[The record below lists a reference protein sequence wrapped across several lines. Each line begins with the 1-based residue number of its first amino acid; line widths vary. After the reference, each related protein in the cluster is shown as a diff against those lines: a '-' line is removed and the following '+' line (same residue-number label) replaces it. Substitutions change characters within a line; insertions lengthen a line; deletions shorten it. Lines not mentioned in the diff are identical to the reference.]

1 MLYIYIMSS
10 NANLSDYTSKQAET
24 RQGALLKNISQLQQ
38 TESDLYTQL
47 ENASAVNDTDK
58 QESIVN
64 KINEMSTIRM
74 SMFKELDAM
83 YKSLQGRVSQSR
95 IDLVDQLTVT
105 GVMEKELN
113 NAKVTLNALR
123 KDKDNK
129 MRMVEINTYYA
140 SKYKAQSNLM
150 KLVVILCIPL
160 LVIAICM
167 KKQWIPSKIGWSLT
181 GVILVV
187 GLVLV
192 SKRLYDMLRRN
203 NMNYD
208 EYEWIWDPDALD
220 PTVYEYDKEQLQGIV
235 ADIDASLNVGCIG
248 SDCCSVGTKYDSNT
262 LRCVSSKESFSGLKD
277 ASYMEVAGAPFPNR
291 SSSVIRPYETQTPYV
306 RVS

>member
-1 MLYIYIMSS
+1 MSS
-10 NANLSDYTSKQAET
+10 NANLSGYTSKQAET
-24 RQGALLKNISQLQQ
+24 RQGALLNNISQLQQ
-38 TESDLYTQL
+38 TETDLYTQL

-150 KLVVILCIPL
+150 KLIVVLCIPL
-160 LVIAICM
+160 LVIAILT
-167 KKQWIPSKIGWSLT
+167 KKQIIPSKIGWSLA
-181 GVILVV
+181 GIIIVV
-187 GLVLV
+187 GLVLIT
-192 SKRLYDMLRRN
+192 KRLYDILRRN

-208 EYEWIWDPDALD
+208 EYEWIWDPDAID
-220 PTVYEYDKEQLQGIV
+220 PTVYEYDKEQLQGIT
-235 ADIDASLNVGCIG
+235 ADIDTSLNIGCIG
-248 SDCCSVGTKYDSNT
+248 SECCSVGTKYDSNT
-262 LRCVSSKESFSGLKD
+262 QRCVLSKESFTGLKD
-277 ASYMEVAGAPFPNR
+277 ASYMEVAGVPFPNR
-291 SSSVIRPYETQTPYV
+291 SSSVIQPYETQTSYV

>member
-1 MLYIYIMSS
+1 MSS

-24 RQGALLKNISQLQQ
+24 RQGALLNNISQLQQ
-38 TESDLYTQL
+38 TETDLYTQL

-64 KINEMSTIRM
+64 EINEMSTIRM

-150 KLVVILCIPL
+150 KLVVLLCIPL
-160 LVIAICM
+160 LVIAI
-167 KKQWIPSKIGWSLT
+167 LT
-181 GVILVV
+181 
-187 GLVLV
+187 
-192 SKRLYDMLRRN
+192 
-203 NMNYD
+203 
-208 EYEWIWDPDALD
+208 
-220 PTVYEYDKEQLQGIV
+220 
-235 ADIDASLNVGCIG
+235 
-248 SDCCSVGTKYDSNT
+248 
-262 LRCVSSKESFSGLKD
+262 
-277 ASYMEVAGAPFPNR
+277 
-291 SSSVIRPYETQTPYV
+291 
-306 RVS
+306 

>member
-1 MLYIYIMSS
+1 MSS
-10 NANLSDYTSKQAET
+10 NADLSDYTSKQVET
-24 RQGALLKNISQLQQ
+24 RQGALLKNISQLQK
-38 TESDLYTQL
+38 TETDLYKQL

-105 GVMEKELN
+105 GVMETELN
-113 NAKVTLNALR
+113 NAKVTLNSLR

-140 SKYKAQSNLM
+140 SKYKAQSDLM

-160 LVIAICM
+160 LVIAILT
-167 KKQWIPSKIGWSLT
+167 KKQWISSKIGLSLA
-181 GVILVV
+181 GIIIVV
-187 GLVLV
+187 GLLLIT
-192 SKRLYDMLRRN
+192 KRLYDILRRN

-208 EYEWIWDPDALD
+208 EYEWLWDPDSLD
-220 PTVYEYDKEQLQGIV
+220 PTVYEYDKEQIQGIT
-235 ADIDASLNVGCIG
+235 ADIDASLNIGCIG
-248 SDCCSVGTKYDSNT
+248 SECCSVGTKYDTST
-262 LRCVSSKESFSGLKD
+262 QRCVLSKESFSGLND
-277 ASYMEVAGAPFPNR
+277 PSYMEVADVPFPNR
-291 SSSVIRPYETQTPYV
+291 SSSVIQPYDTQTLYV

>member
-1 MLYIYIMSS
+1 MSS
-10 NANLSDYTSKQAET
+10 NANLSDYTSKQAEN
-24 RQGALLKNISQLQQ
+24 RQGSLLKNISQLQQ
-38 TESDLYTQL
+38 TETDLYTQL

-64 KINEMSTIRM
+64 KINEMSTIRL
-74 SMFKELDAM
+74 SLFKELDSM

-95 IDLVDQLTVT
+95 NDLVDQLTVT

-140 SKYKAQSNLM
+140 SKYKSQSNLM
-150 KLVVILCIPL
+150 KLIVVLCIPL
-160 LVIAICM
+160 LVISILT
-167 KKQWIPSKIGWSLT
+167 KKQIIPSKIGLSLA
-181 GVILVV
+181 GIIIVV

-192 SKRLYDMLRRN
+192 VKRLYDILRRN

-208 EYEWIWDPDALD
+208 EYEWLWDPDALD
-220 PTVYEYDKEQLQGIV
+220 PTVYEYDKEQLEKIT
-235 ADIDASLNVGCIG
+235 ANIDASLNIGCIG
-248 SDCCSVGTKYDSNT
+248 SECCSVGTKYDTST
-262 LRCVSSKESFSGLKD
+262 QRCVLSKESFTGLKD
-277 ASYMEVAGAPFPNR
+277 TSYMEVAGVPFPNR
-291 SSSVIRPYETQTPYV
+291 SSSVVQPYDTQTSYV
-306 RVS
+306 SVS

>member
-24 RQGALLKNISQLQQ
+24 RQGALLNNISQLQQ
-38 TESDLYTQL
+38 TETDLYTQL

-113 NAKVTLNALR
+113 N
-123 KDKDNK
+123 D
-129 MRMVEINTYYA
+129 
-140 SKYKAQSNLM
+140 
-150 KLVVILCIPL
+150 
-160 LVIAICM
+160 
-167 KKQWIPSKIGWSLT
+167 
-181 GVILVV
+181 
-187 GLVLV
+187 
-192 SKRLYDMLRRN
+192 
-203 NMNYD
+203 
-208 EYEWIWDPDALD
+208 
-220 PTVYEYDKEQLQGIV
+220 
-235 ADIDASLNVGCIG
+235 
-248 SDCCSVGTKYDSNT
+248 
-262 LRCVSSKESFSGLKD
+262 
-277 ASYMEVAGAPFPNR
+277 
-291 SSSVIRPYETQTPYV
+291 
-306 RVS
+306 